1 MKHISNSI
9 HESVIVVNGVYFSP
23 FSGLFLMIGFAVYR
37 SKVFESVKDE
47 YPNVAPH
54 AGFALCVIAWLV
66 TWTAT
71 GVTVLMCFVEEFD

>member
-1 MKHISNSI
+1 
-9 HESVIVVNGVYFSP
+9 
-23 FSGLFLMIGFAVYR
+23 MIGFAVYR
-37 SKVFESVKDE
+37 SKVFESVKEE